1 MGDCSGGLVWVG
13 TSVAW
18 LTEAAY
24 LGWRAGERVPD
35 LFQLL
40 EGGIIINIIEG
51 GLASNNTAGRDCID
65 GS

>member
-24 LGWRAGERVPD
+24 LGWRAGERVPE

-40 EGGIIINIIEG
+40 EELSLILLRVALQAIILQGGIV
-51 GLASNNTAGRDCID
+51 
-65 GS
+65 